1 MVLLLVAF
9 LWVIRF
15 NFSFAYDF
23 CVCSVLGLKVNASV
37 LSMVLNVIVYGL
49 LLTDYPRARTSV
61 VRFMFG
67 YVSIVIILKF
77 GFQLPVFCQ
86 DMAVQTEGGI
96 ATGQWFPSIQPWCP
110 VCSTGNC
117 SDVQV
122 QTYWLGL
129 NNPRVAFPAAMSF
142 AQGNANAHPPIQWM
156 HLFGIYKASTSY
168 EAEFHQE
175 SNSSAFY
182 FLLCLQLRFVMS
194 LCCCGRLHL
203 APCALLCV

>member
-1 MVLLLVAF
+1 
-9 LWVIRF
+9 
-15 NFSFAYDF
+15 
-23 CVCSVLGLKVNASV
+23 
-37 LSMVLNVIVYGL
+37 MVLNVIVYGL

-86 DMAVQTEGGI
+86 DMAVQKEGGI
-96 ATGQWFPSIQPWCP
+96 ATGQWYPSIQPWCP

-129 NNPRVAFPAAMSF
+129 NNPQVAFPAAMSF
-142 AQGNANAHPPIQWM
+142 AQGSANAHPPIQWM

-168 EAEFHQE
+168 EAEFHHDDNF
-175 SNSSAFY
+175 SMFCWFFVAFVSTFVSPLPRSLVLSAVLDRIFEFRPY
-182 FLLCLQLRFVMS
+182 HSHKRQ
-194 LCCCGRLHL
+194 
-203 APCALLCV
+203 